1 MKVFEAKTLLS
12 EATDRAKEYKELRTQ
27 MVNLR
32 KALKSVAD
40 LSDSEFSGKG
50 ASNIKAFYHDH
61 VGVTDQWIDYI
72 DMKIAFFNSIAGA
85 AEDKGLSDAYI
96 EESFLEH
103 ELANAHKKSKSIMS
117 EQKKA
122 MKDILNDIDNILP
135 LDLFSTETF
144 KDELADANDKRKKTL
159 EKLDALDEDLK
170 TEYALSEPNE
180 QFIKSDFQQLQEAT
194 GKGKN
199 ATPIHYNAKA
209 YRESDI
215 HKKKGDIEKRTEAYL
230 KIKKEEAKE
239 REIEKLKERL
249 KNYDYADANEFYEMA
264 KTIGY
269 ENLTAEQQRYF
280 TQIENTREL
289 EAGFKGVA
297 VGLYD
302 SGKDAV
308 TGLWDMITD
317 PGGTVEAITGAVAH
331 PIKTYEAISAAIE
344 ESYQK
349 DMVNGDTYS
358 RARWVSYAVGTVVT
372 SVVGTKGVGA
382 VSKTGTAAKVT
393 TKVKT
398 AASKSATAQKAI
410 TVSKQT
416 VDHIKQKVN
425 TGIEVSKKHVKT
437 KLNQIGDLTLAD
449 ILPYHPR
456 HDLVPAGV
464 PYNAVNGVTLKE
476 GLQKFAKVILPKPYG
491 ISSSGRRTPAP
502 VVPPV
507 TVKYGEHYA
516 KWSRKKVLKPNV
528 VYKTKEGYTY
538 TTDNYGRITSVKAD
552 LQLGEAK
559 RNQYAQSNAG
569 KPQDRKP
576 DDDGGHLI
584 ATQFKGSGQFD
595 NIVPMNSQINR
606 SGGRWYEMEQEW
618 AKALKEEPPE
628 TVSVQIENVY
638 QGDSLRPTLFKVKYK
653 VGDGRYKNMT
663 IRNQA
668 GG

>member
-1 MKVFEAKTLLS
+1 MKVFEATTLL
-12 EATDRAKEYKELRTQ
+12 AAAKQRAGEYKKLRGQ
-27 MVNLR
+27 MVNLK
-32 KALKSVAD
+32 KAFQGMAD
-40 LSDSEFSGKG
+40 LGDNDFSGRG
-50 ASNIKAFYHDH
+50 ANNIKAFFKDH
-61 VGVTDQWIDYI
+61 AGVTDSWLDLI
-72 DMKIAFFNSIAGA
+72 DMKIAFLTSLPGKVEDAGLFNSHV
-85 AEDKGLSDAYI
+85 

-103 ELANAHKKSKSIMS
+103 ELTHALSKSKAIME
-117 EQKKA
+117 EQKKD
-122 MKDILNDIDNILP
+122 MRSILGEIDDIIS
-135 LDLFSTETF
+135 LDLFSTESTDQ
-144 KDELADANDKRKKTL
+144 KLSSADKKRSETIHKL
-159 EKLDALDEDLK
+159 GKLDHDLTK
-170 TEYALSEPNE
+170 EYAETEANE
-180 QFIKSDFQQLQEAT
+180 HFIQADFQQLQNAT
-194 GKGKN
+194 GKGKS
-199 ATPIHYNAKA
+199 ATPLHYNAKA

-215 HKKKGDIEKRTEAYL
+215 HKKKGDIARHSDAYL
-230 KIKKEEAKE
+230 TIKKEEAKE

-249 KNYDYADANEFYEMA
+249 KNYDYANADEFYSMA

-269 ENLTAEQQRYF
+269 KNLTKEQQRYF

-289 EAGFKGVA
+289 TDGFKGVA

-308 TGLWDMITD
+308 TGLWDMVTD

-425 TGIEVSKKHVKT
+425 TGMEVAKKRVKT

-491 ISSSGRRTPAP
+491 TSASGRRTPAP
-502 VVPPV
+502 HVPPV
-507 TVKYGEHYA
+507 TVKYGEHFA
-516 KWSRKKVLKPNV
+516 KWTRKKVLKPNV
-528 VYKTKEGYTY
+528 IYKTKEGYTY

-559 RNQYAQSNAG
+559 RNQYAQSKAG
-569 KPQDRKP
+569 KPDRLT

-606 SGGRWYEMEQEW
+606 SGGKWYEMEQEW
-618 AKALKEEPPE
+618 AKALSKKPPKK
-628 TVSVQIENVY
+628 VAVQIEPVY
-638 QGDSLRPTLFKVKYK
+638 SGDSLRPSYFDVTYK
-653 VGDGRYKNMT
+653 IGSRKEISVSIKNQ
-663 IRNQA
+663 R

>member
-1 MKVFEAKTLLS
+1 
-12 EATDRAKEYKELRTQ
+12 
-27 MVNLR
+27 
-32 KALKSVAD
+32 
-40 LSDSEFSGKG
+40 
-50 ASNIKAFYHDH
+50 
-61 VGVTDQWIDYI
+61 
-72 DMKIAFFNSIAGA
+72 
-85 AEDKGLSDAYI
+85 
-96 EESFLEH
+96 
-103 ELANAHKKSKSIMS
+103 
-117 EQKKA
+117 
-122 MKDILNDIDNILP
+122 
-135 LDLFSTETF
+135 
-144 KDELADANDKRKKTL
+144 
-159 EKLDALDEDLK
+159 
-170 TEYALSEPNE
+170 
-180 QFIKSDFQQLQEAT
+180 
-194 GKGKN
+194 
-199 ATPIHYNAKA
+199 
-209 YRESDI
+209 
-215 HKKKGDIEKRTEAYL
+215 
-230 KIKKEEAKE
+230 
-239 REIEKLKERL
+239 
-249 KNYDYADANEFYEMA
+249 
-264 KTIGY
+264 
-269 ENLTAEQQRYF
+269 
-280 TQIENTREL
+280 
-289 EAGFKGVA
+289 
-297 VGLYD
+297 
-302 SGKDAV
+302 
-308 TGLWDMITD
+308 
-317 PGGTVEAITGAVAH
+317 VAH

-398 AASKSATAQKAI
+398 AASKSAKAQKAI

-416 VDHIKQKVN
+416 IDHIKQKVN
-425 TGIEVSKKHVKT
+425 KGIEVSKKHVKT

-491 ISSSGRRTPAP
+491 TSSSGRRTPAP

-552 LQLGEAK
+552 LQMGEAK
-559 RNQYAQSNAG
+559 RNQYAQSKAG
-569 KPQDRKP
+569 KPDRLT

-606 SGGRWYEMEQEW
+606 SGGKWYEMEQEW
-618 AKALKEEPPE
+618 AKALKEEPPKLV
-628 TVSVQIENVY
+628 TIEIKPIY
-638 QGDSLRPTLFKVKYK
+638 SGDSLRPNLFKVKYK
-653 VGDGRYKNMT
+653 IGNKRFKNVR
-663 IRNQA
+663 IKNQA

>member
-1 MKVFEAKTLLS
+1 MKVFEATTLL
-12 EATDRAKEYKELRTQ
+12 AAAKQRAGEYKKLRGQ
-27 MVNLR
+27 MVNLK
-32 KALKSVAD
+32 KAFQGMAALGD
-40 LSDSEFSGKG
+40 NDFSGRG
-50 ASNIKAFYHDH
+50 ADNIKAFFKDH
-61 VGVTDQWIDYI
+61 AGVTDSWLDLI
-72 DMKIAFFNSIAGA
+72 DMKIAFLTSLPGKVQDA
-85 AEDKGLSDAYI
+85 GLSNSHV

-103 ELANAHKKSKSIMS
+103 ELTHALSKSKAIME
-117 EQKKA
+117 EQKKD
-122 MKDILNDIDNILP
+122 MRSILGEIEDIISLE
-135 LDLFSTETF
+135 LFSTESTDQ
-144 KDELADANDKRKKTL
+144 KLSSADKKRSETIHKL
-159 EKLDALDEDLK
+159 GKLDHDLTK
-170 TEYALSEPNE
+170 EYTETEANE
-180 QFIKSDFQQLQEAT
+180 QFIQADFQQLQNAT
-194 GKGKN
+194 GKGKI
-199 ATPIHYNAKA
+199 ATPLHYNAKA

-215 HKKKGDIEKRTEAYL
+215 HKKKGEIARHSDAYL
-230 KIKKEEAKE
+230 KMKKEEAKE

-249 KNYDYADANEFYEMA
+249 KNYDYANADEFYSMA

-269 ENLTAEQQRYF
+269 KNLTKEQQRYF

-289 EAGFKGVA
+289 TDGFKGVA

-308 TGLWDMITD
+308 TGLWDMVTD

-425 TGIEVSKKHVKT
+425 TGIEVSKKRVKT
-437 KLNQIGDLTLAD
+437 KLHQIGDLTLAD

-491 ISSSGRRTPAP
+491 TSASGRRTPAP
-502 VVPPV
+502 HVPPV
-507 TVKYGEHYA
+507 TVKYGEHFA
-516 KWSRKKVLKPNV
+516 KWTRKKVLKPNV
-528 VYKTKEGYTY
+528 IYKTKEGYTY

-559 RNQYAQSNAG
+559 RNQYAQSKAG
-569 KPQDRKP
+569 KLDRLT

-618 AKALKEEPPE
+618 AKALKEEPPQK
-628 TVSVQIENVY
+628 VNVNIKAIY
-638 QGDSLRPTLFKVKYK
+638 KGDSLRPDKFIVKYSIGDADFEK
-653 VGDGRYKNMT
+653 VTIKN
-663 IRNQA
+663 QS

>member
-1 MKVFEAKTLLS
+1 MKVFEATTLL
-12 EATDRAKEYKELRTQ
+12 AAAKQRAGEYKKLRGQ
-27 MVNLR
+27 MVNLK
-32 KALKSVAD
+32 KAFQGMAD
-40 LSDSEFSGKG
+40 LGDSDFSGRG
-50 ASNIKAFYHDH
+50 ADNIKAFFKDH
-61 VGVTDQWIDYI
+61 AGVTDSWLDLI
-72 DMKIAFFNSIAGA
+72 DMKIAFLTSLPGKVEDAGLFNSHV
-85 AEDKGLSDAYI
+85 

-103 ELANAHKKSKSIMS
+103 ELTHALSKSKAIM
-117 EQKKA
+117 EGQKKD
-122 MKDILNDIDNILP
+122 MGSILREIEDIIS
-135 LDLFSTETF
+135 LDLFSTESTDQ
-144 KDELADANDKRKKTL
+144 KLSSADKKRSETIHKL
-159 EKLDALDEDLK
+159 GKLDHDLTK
-170 TEYALSEPNE
+170 EYTETEANE
-180 QFIKSDFQQLQEAT
+180 HFIQADFQQLQNAT
-194 GKGKN
+194 GKGKS
-199 ATPIHYNAKA
+199 ATPLHYNAKA

-215 HKKKGDIEKRTEAYL
+215 HKKKGDIARHSDAYL
-230 KIKKEEAKE
+230 TIKKEEAKE

-249 KNYDYADANEFYEMA
+249 KNYDYANADEFYSMA

-269 ENLTAEQQRYF
+269 KNLTKEQQRYF

-289 EAGFKGVA
+289 THGFKGVA

-308 TGLWDMITD
+308 TGLWDMVTD

-425 TGIEVSKKHVKT
+425 TGMEVSKKRVKT

-456 HDLVPAGV
+456 NDLVPAGV

-491 ISSSGRRTPAP
+491 TSASGRRTPAP
-502 VVPPV
+502 HVPPV
-507 TVKYGEHYA
+507 TVKYGEHFA
-516 KWSRKKVLKPNV
+516 KWTRKKVLKPNV
-528 VYKTKEGYTY
+528 IYKTKEGYTY

-559 RNQYAQSNAG
+559 RNQYAQSKAG
-569 KPQDRKP
+569 KPDRLT

-606 SGGRWYEMEQEW
+606 SGGKWYEMEQEW
-618 AKALKEEPPE
+618 AKALSKKPPKK
-628 TVSVQIENVY
+628 VAVQIEPVY
-638 QGDSLRPTLFKVKYK
+638 SGDSLRPSYFDVTYK
-653 VGDGRYKNMT
+653 IGSRKEISVSIKNQ
-663 IRNQA
+663 R

>member
-1 MKVFEAKTLLS
+1 MKVFEATTLL
-12 EATDRAKEYKELRTQ
+12 AAAKQRAGEYKKLRGQ
-27 MVNLR
+27 MVNLK
-32 KALKSVAD
+32 KAFQGMAD
-40 LSDSEFSGKG
+40 LGDGDFSGRG
-50 ASNIKAFYHDH
+50 ADNIKAFFKDH
-61 VGVTDQWIDYI
+61 AGVTDSWLDLI
-72 DMKIAFFNSIAGA
+72 DMKIAFLTSLPGKV
-85 AEDKGLSDAYI
+85 EDAGLSSSHV

-103 ELANAHKKSKSIMS
+103 ELTHALSKSKAIM
-117 EQKKA
+117 EGQKKD
-122 MKDILNDIDNILP
+122 MRSILGEIEDIIS
-135 LDLFSTETF
+135 LDLFSTESTDQ
-144 KDELADANDKRKKTL
+144 KLSSADKKRSETIHKL
-159 EKLDALDEDLK
+159 GKLDHDLTK
-170 TEYALSEPNE
+170 EYAETEANE
-180 QFIKSDFQQLQEAT
+180 QFIQADFQQLQNAT
-194 GKGKN
+194 GKGKS
-199 ATPIHYNAKA
+199 ATPLHYNAKA

-215 HKKKGDIEKRTEAYL
+215 HKKKGEIARHSDAYL
-230 KIKKEEAKE
+230 KMKKEEAKE

-249 KNYDYADANEFYEMA
+249 KNYDYANADEFYSMA

-269 ENLTAEQQRYF
+269 KNLTKEQQRYF

-289 EAGFKGVA
+289 TDGFKGVA

-308 TGLWDMITD
+308 TGLWDMVTD

-398 AASKSATAQKAI
+398 AASKSAAAQKVI

-425 TGIEVSKKHVKT
+425 TSMEVSKKRVKT

-491 ISSSGRRTPAP
+491 TSASGRRTPAP
-502 VVPPV
+502 HVPPV
-507 TVKYGEHYA
+507 TVKYGEHFA
-516 KWSRKKVLKPNV
+516 KWTRKKVLKPNV
-528 VYKTKEGYTY
+528 IYKTKEGYTY

-559 RNQYAQSNAG
+559 RNQYAQSKAG
-569 KPQDRKP
+569 KPDRLT

-606 SGGRWYEMEQEW
+606 SGGKWYKMEQDW
-618 AKALKEEPPE
+618 ASALQADPPQK
-628 TVSVQIENVY
+628 VSVEINALY
-638 QGDSLRPTLFKVKYK
+638 KGDSLRPTAFRVKYK
-653 VGDGRYKNMT
+653 IGDQEAKLMRIK
-663 IRNQA
+663 NQA

>member
-1 MKVFEAKTLLS
+1 MKVFEATTLL
-12 EATDRAKEYKELRTQ
+12 AAAKQRAGEYKKLRGQ
-27 MVNLR
+27 MVNLK
-32 KALKSVAD
+32 KAFQGMAD
-40 LSDSEFSGKG
+40 LGDNDFSGRG
-50 ASNIKAFYHDH
+50 ANNIKAFFKDH
-61 VGVTDQWIDYI
+61 AGVTDSWLDLI
-72 DMKIAFFNSIAGA
+72 DMKIAFLTSLPGKVEDAGLFNSHV
-85 AEDKGLSDAYI
+85 

-103 ELANAHKKSKSIMS
+103 ELTHALSKSKAIME
-117 EQKKA
+117 EQKKD
-122 MKDILNDIDNILP
+122 MRSILGEIDDIIS
-135 LDLFSTETF
+135 LDLFSTESTDQ
-144 KDELADANDKRKKTL
+144 KLSSADKKRSETIHKL
-159 EKLDALDEDLK
+159 GKLDHDLTK
-170 TEYALSEPNE
+170 EYAETEANE
-180 QFIKSDFQQLQEAT
+180 HFIQADFQQLQNAT
-194 GKGKN
+194 GKGKS
-199 ATPIHYNAKA
+199 ATPLHYNAKA

-215 HKKKGDIEKRTEAYL
+215 HKKKGDIARHSDAYL
-230 KIKKEEAKE
+230 TIKKEEAKE

-249 KNYDYADANEFYEMA
+249 KNYDYANADEFYSMA

-269 ENLTAEQQRYF
+269 KNLTKEQQRYF

-289 EAGFKGVA
+289 TDGFKGVA

-308 TGLWDMITD
+308 TGLWDMVTD

-425 TGIEVSKKHVKT
+425 TGMEVAKKRVKT
-437 KLNQIGDLTLAD
+437 KLNQIRDLTLAD

-491 ISSSGRRTPAP
+491 TSASGRRTPAP
-502 VVPPV
+502 HVPPV
-507 TVKYGEHYA
+507 TVKYGEHFA
-516 KWSRKKVLKPNV
+516 KWTRKKVLKPNV
-528 VYKTKEGYTY
+528 IYKTKEGYTY

-559 RNQYAQSNAG
+559 RNQYAQSKAG
-569 KPQDRKP
+569 KPDRLT

-606 SGGRWYEMEQEW
+606 SGGKWYEMEQEW

>member
-1 MKVFEAKTLLS
+1 MKVLEAKTLLS

-85 AEDKGLSDAYI
+85 VEDKALSDAYI

-103 ELANAHKKSKSIMS
+103 ELANAHQKSKSIMS

-159 EKLDALDEDLK
+159 EKLDALDEDLN

-180 QFIKSDFQQLQEAT
+180 QFIKSDFQKLQEAT

-215 HKKKGDIEKRTEAYL
+215 HKKKGDIEKRTDAYL

-239 REIEKLKERL
+239 REIEKLKEKL
-249 KNYDYADANEFYEMA
+249 KNYDYADADEFYTMA

-289 EAGFKGVA
+289 KDGFKGVA

-308 TGLWDMITD
+308 TGLWDMVTD
-317 PGGTVEAITGAVAH
+317 PGGTVETITGAVAH
-331 PIKTYEAISAAIE
+331 TIKTYEAISAAIE

-398 AASKSATAQKAI
+398 AASKSAKAQKAI

-416 VDHIKQKVN
+416 IDHIKHKAN

-491 ISSSGRRTPAP
+491 TSSSGRRTPAP

-552 LQLGEAK
+552 LQMGEAK

-606 SGGRWYEMEQEW
+606 SGGKWYKLEQAW
-618 AKALKEEPPE
+618 SQALKEEPPKKV
-628 TVSVQIENVY
+628 TVTIENVY
-638 QGDSLRPTLFKVKYK
+638 ESDSLRPTLFDITYK
-653 VGDGRYKNMT
+653 IGEERTKSIT
-663 IRNQA
+663 IRNQI

>member
-1 MKVFEAKTLLS
+1 MKVLEAKTLLS

-85 AEDKGLSDAYI
+85 VEDKALSDAYI

-103 ELANAHKKSKSIMS
+103 ELANAHQKSKSIMS

-122 MKDILNDIDNILP
+122 MKDILNDINDILP

-159 EKLDALDEDLK
+159 EKLDTLDEDLQ

-180 QFIKSDFQQLQEAT
+180 QFIKSDFQKLQEAT

-215 HKKKGDIEKRTEAYL
+215 HKKKGDFEIRTEAYL

-249 KNYDYADANEFYEMA
+249 KNYDYADADEFYSMA

-308 TGLWDMITD
+308 TGLWDMVTD

-393 TKVKT
+393 TKVKK

-416 VDHIKQKVN
+416 VDQIKQKVN
-425 TGIEVSKKHVKT
+425 TGIEVSKKRVKT

-491 ISSSGRRTPAP
+491 TSSSGRRTPVP
-502 VVPPV
+502 HVPPV

-528 VYKTKEGYTY
+528 EYKTKEGYTY
-538 TTDNYGRITSVKAD
+538 NTDNYGRITKVEAD

-569 KPQDRKP
+569 KPQDRLP

-584 ATQFKGSGQFD
+584 GSQFRGSGELD
-595 NIVPMNSQINR
+595 NLVAQNSQINR
-606 SGGRWYEMEQEW
+606 SGGEWYKMETEW
-618 AKALKEEPPE
+618 AAALKEEPPRK
-628 TVSVQIENVY
+628 VSVRIRPKY
-638 QGDSLRPTLFKVKYK
+638 LGDSLRPDSFEVIYRIEGKGLFKKFIK
-653 VGDGRYKNMT
+653 
-663 IRNQA
+663 NQA